1 MPIANRADLQHYLAE
16 DLRASGV
23 ERWRFALRFR
33 KPELYYQRILRRVE
47 YCQATPGPLSRVQR
61 FYLRFRLTRLSVRTG
76 ITIPPG
82 VFGPGLSIA
91 HYGSIVVHTQARVG
105 AYCRINSATNIG
117 MTKSGVPTLGDFV
130 YIAPGAVIYGGIT
143 VGDRVVI
150 GANAVVGRD
159 VEAGVTVAGS
169 PARVINRQDS
179 SSVMPDF
186 VPTPASVAAARR
198 SGSGVTP

>member
-1 MPIANRADLQHYLAE
+1 MHEWQNLSHVRWDCKDHVVIVPKYRRKVFYGR
-16 DLRASGV
+16 LRRQIGV
-23 ERWRFALRFR
+23 
-33 KPELYYQRILRRVE
+33 ILRELCRQRGIELVE
-47 YCQATPGPLSRVQR
+47 GHAMPDHVHLGLS
-61 FYLRFRLTRLSVRTG
+61 
-76 ITIPPG
+76 IPPN
-82 VFGPGLSIA
+82 VFGPGLGIA
-91 HYGSIVVHTQARVG
+91 HDGSIVVNSRARVG
-105 AYCRINSATNIG
+105 AWCRINSATNIG
-117 MTKSGVPTLGDFV
+117 MTRSGVPTLGDFV
-130 YIAPGAVIYGGIT
+130 YIAPGAVVYGGIT

-198 SGSGVTP
+198 GGTGATP